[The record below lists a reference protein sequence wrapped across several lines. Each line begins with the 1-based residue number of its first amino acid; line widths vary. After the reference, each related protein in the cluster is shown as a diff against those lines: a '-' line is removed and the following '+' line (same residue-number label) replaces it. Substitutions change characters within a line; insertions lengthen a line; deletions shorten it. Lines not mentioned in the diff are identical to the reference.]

1 MSVLGRPPVVIGA
14 LAVLV
19 LVVATVLAGEPVLL
33 VTLLPTALMLLAK
46 PAAPASGAVNAFCGH
61 LIAVCSGYLA
71 TGMFGL
77 LYSHAGFADQGLRRL
92 LAMVFALVVTVVLM
106 LWGGVP
112 HPPALVSTLAVS
124 YGSLTGLRQLAIL
137 LATVLVLSGLRLLA
151 PGITRL
157 LTRPDVPDD
166 ATRER
171 MRKAL
176 ADKQR

>member
-1 MSVLGRPPVVIGA
+1 MSVLGRPRVVIGA

-33 VTLLPTALMLLAK
+33 AALLPTALMLLAR
-46 PAAPASGAVNAFCGH
+46 PAAPASGTVNSFCGH

-92 LAMVFALVVTVVLM
+92 LAMVFAVVVTVVLM

-112 HPPALVSTLAVS
+112 HPPALLSTLAVS

-151 PGITRL
+151 PRITRA
-157 LTRPDVPDD
+157 LTGPDTPDD
-166 ATRER
+166 ATREQV
-171 MRKAL
+171 RKAL
-176 ADKQR
+176 DRQR